1 MYQLEYDNKD
11 IVVRFERDSI
21 DKTLLA
27 SLLEYLEIEQ
37 IRMKSKLTEKQAKQL
52 AKQINQSVW
61 EKIKEKYI
69 EE

>member
-11 IVVRFERDSI
+11 IVIRFERDSI